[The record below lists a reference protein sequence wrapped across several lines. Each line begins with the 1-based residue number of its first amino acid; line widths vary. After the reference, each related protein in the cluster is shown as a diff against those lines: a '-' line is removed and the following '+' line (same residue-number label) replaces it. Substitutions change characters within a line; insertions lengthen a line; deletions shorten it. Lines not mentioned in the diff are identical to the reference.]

1 VAIPTPVAVFN
12 GEMNSPVDWRIP
24 IVIMSAAAATVTAQ
38 YEVARDCGI
47 ATGGETFVTS
57 PT

>member
-12 GEMNSPVDWRIP
+12 GEMNNPVDWRIP
-24 IVIMSAAAATVTAQ
+24 IVILSAAAATVTAQ
-38 YEVARDCGI
+38 YEVARDWCI

>member
-1 VAIPTPVAVFN
+1 
-12 GEMNSPVDWRIP
+12 MNSPVDWRIP
-24 IVIMSAAAATVTAQ
+24 IVIMSADAAATVTAQ
-38 YEVARDCGI
+38 YEVARDWCI